1 MMSSHFYAFLSRMKY
16 INRWA
21 LMRNT
26 SADTLSQ
33 HSHEVSA
40 VAYAL
45 CVIGNRR
52 YGKAYN
58 GERASLLGL
67 FHDMPEIITGDLPT
81 PVLNLSTSYVKYFN
95 PEIKDAYKKVEA
107 VASEK
112 LLATLPDDLREDFAF
127 LFNEKESDE
136 ELWKIVKAADKIS
149 ALIKCIEERK
159 AGNMEFAKAEQST
172 LESIKNMNT
181 DYKVGDFIYNADIYS
196 YNSCEAVHFPK
207 NMTPE
212 EIQLWYQFLKKL
224 PVTVN
229 RQKNIGDFIVD
240 FYISS
245 ADIVIEIDGRQHKMK
260 DNAEAD
266 RLRDEE
272 LGRRGLKV
280 LRYNNQSVR
289 DNFNAVCMDILNN
302 LGLKAK
308 DLK

>member
-1 MMSSHFYAFLSRMKY
+1 MKY

-26 SADTLSQ
+26 SAETLSQ

-52 YGKAYN
+52 YGKNYN

-81 PVLNLSTSYVKYFN
+81 PVKYFN
-95 PEIKDAYKKVEA
+95 PEIKEAYKKVEA

-112 LLATLPDDLREDFAF
+112 LIGTLPDDLREDFDF

-136 ELWKIVKAADKIS
+136 DLWKIVKAADKIS

-172 LESIKNMNT
+172 LESIKAMNMPEA
-181 DYKVGDFIYNADIYS
+181 DDFIRDFLPGYELTLD
-196 YNSCEAVHFPK
+196 
-207 NMTPE
+207 
-212 EIQLWYQFLKKL
+212 QL
-224 PVTVN
+224 T
-229 RQKNIGDFIVD
+229 
-240 FYISS
+240 
-245 ADIVIEIDGRQHKMK
+245 
-260 DNAEAD
+260 
-266 RLRDEE
+266 
-272 LGRRGLKV
+272 
-280 LRYNNQSVR
+280 
-289 DNFNAVCMDILNN
+289 
-302 LGLKAK
+302 
-308 DLK
+308 